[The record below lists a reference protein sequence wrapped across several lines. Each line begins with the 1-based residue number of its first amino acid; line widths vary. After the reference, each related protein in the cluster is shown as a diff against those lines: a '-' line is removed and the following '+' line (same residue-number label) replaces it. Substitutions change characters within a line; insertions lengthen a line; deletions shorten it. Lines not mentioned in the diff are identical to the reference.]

1 METITHTSFV
11 YKWIHLPT
19 GKWYIGSRTA
29 KGCHPQDGY
38 ISSSQLIKPLIKQN
52 PTEWKREVIKTGSP
66 EEMIKLEITLLES
79 LDAKHNPMSFNQH
92 NGDGKF
98 TRTGVKVSDDTRK
111 KQSESIKKVHP
122 NRGKPSP
129 NRGKI
134 ASEETRKKQSVSIK
148 KVHPNRGKPSPNR
161 GKIASEDTRKKQ
173 SESKLGKKRKP
184 FTEQTRDKI
193 RQAKLGS
200 NNPSYGKTP
209 SEETKEKL
217 RQANRGKKETFTC
230 SHCGKVGSGGSMT
243 RWHFDNCKEKK

>member
-29 KGCHPQDGY
+29 KGCHPEDGY

-52 PTEWKREVIKTGSP
+52 PAEWKREIIKTGSP
-66 EEMIKLEITLLES
+66 EEMIKLETTLLES
-79 LDAKHNPMSFNQH
+79 LDAKSNPMSFNQH

-98 TRTGVKVSDDTRK
+98 TRTGVLVSEETRK

-134 ASEETRKKQSVSIK
+134 ASEE
-148 KVHPNRGKPSPNR
+148 
-161 GKIASEDTRKKQ
+161 TRKKQ

-209 SEETKEKL
+209 SEETREKL
-217 RQANRGKKETFTC
+217 RQANQGKKETFTC
-230 SHCGKVGSGGSMT
+230 PHCGKVGSGGSMT

>member
-29 KGCHPQDGY
+29 KGCHPADGY

-52 PTEWKREVIKTGSP
+52 PTEWKREVIETGSP
-66 EEMIKLEITLLES
+66 EEMIKLETTLLES

-98 TRTGVKVSDDTRK
+98 TRTGVKVSEDTRK

-134 ASEETRKKQSVSIK
+134 ASEETRKKQS
-148 KVHPNRGKPSPNR
+148 
-161 GKIASEDTRKKQ
+161 EL
-173 SESKLGKKRKP
+173 KLGKKRKP

-200 NNPSYGKTP
+200 NNPSYGKSP
-209 SEETKEKL
+209 SEETREKL

-230 SHCGKVGSGGSMT
+230 PHCGKVGSGGSMT

>member
-29 KGCHPQDGY
+29 KGSHPEDGY

-52 PTEWKREVIKTGSP
+52 PTEWKREIIKTGSP
-66 EEMIKLEITLLES
+66 EEMIELETTLLES

-98 TRTGVKVSDDTRK
+98 TRTGVKVSEDTRK

-134 ASEETRKKQSVSIK
+134 ASEE
-148 KVHPNRGKPSPNR
+148 
-161 GKIASEDTRKKQ
+161 TRKKQ

-209 SEETKEKL
+209 SEETREKL
-217 RQANRGKKETFTC
+217 RQANQGKKETFTC
-230 SHCGKVGSGGSMT
+230 PHCGKVGSGGSMT
-243 RWHFDNCKEKK
+243 RWHFDNCKSRV

>member
-1 METITHTSFV
+1 METITYTSFV

-29 KGCHPQDGY
+29 KGCHPADGY

-52 PTEWKREVIKTGSP
+52 PTEWKREIIKTGSP
-66 EEMIKLEITLLES
+66 EEMIKLETTLLES

-98 TRTGVKVSDDTRK
+98 TRTGVKVSEDTRK

-129 NRGKI
+129 NRGK
-134 ASEETRKKQSVSIK
+134 V
-148 KVHPNRGKPSPNR
+148 
-161 GKIASEDTRKKQ
+161 ASEDIRKKQ
-173 SESKLGKKRKP
+173 SEAKLGKKRKP

-209 SEETKEKL
+209 SEETREKL
-217 RQANRGKKETFTC
+217 RQANQGKKETFTC
-230 SHCGKVGSGGSMT
+230 PHCGKVGGGGSMT

>member
-11 YKWIHLPT
+11 YKWTHLPS

-29 KGCHPQDGY
+29 KGCYPEDGY

-52 PTEWKREVIKTGSP
+52 PAEWEREIVKTGSP
-66 EEMIKLEITLLES
+66 EEMIKLETTLLES
-79 LDAKHNPMSFNQH
+79 LDAKNNPMSFNQH

-98 TRTGVKVSDDTRK
+98 TRTGVTVSEETRK
-111 KQSESIKKVHP
+111 KQSETIKRIHP

-129 NRGKI
+129 NKGKI
-134 ASEETRKKQSVSIK
+134 ASKETR
-148 KVHPNRGKPSPNR
+148 R
-161 GKIASEDTRKKQ
+161 KQ
-173 SESKLGKKRKP
+173 SEAKLGKKRKP

-217 RQANRGKKETFTC
+217 RQANQGKKEISTC
-230 SHCGKVGSGGSMT
+230 PHCGKTGGGGSMA
-243 RWHFDNCKEKK
+243 RWHFDNCKEAK

>member
-1 METITHTSFV
+1 
-11 YKWIHLPT
+11 
-19 GKWYIGSRTA
+19 
-29 KGCHPQDGY
+29 
-38 ISSSQLIKPLIKQN
+38 LIKQN

-66 EEMIKLEITLLES
+66 EEMIKLETTLLES

-98 TRTGVKVSDDTRK
+98 TRTGVVVSEDTRK

-129 NRGKI
+129 NRDKV
-134 ASEETRKKQSVSIK
+134 ASEE
-148 KVHPNRGKPSPNR
+148 
-161 GKIASEDTRKKQ
+161 TRKKQ

-184 FTEQTRDKI
+184 FTAQTRDKI

-209 SEETKEKL
+209 SEETREKL
-217 RQANRGKKETFTC
+217 RQANQGKKEISTC
-230 SHCGKVGSGGSMT
+230 PHCGKTGGGGSMA
-243 RWHFDNCKEKK
+243 RWHFDNCKEAK

>member
-29 KGCHPQDGY
+29 KGCHPEDGY
-38 ISSSQLIKPLIKQN
+38 ISSSQLIKPLIKQH
-52 PTEWKREVIKTGSP
+52 PTDWKREIIKTGSP
-66 EEMIKLEITLLES
+66 EEMIKLETTLLES
-79 LDAKHNPMSFNQH
+79 LDAKSNLMSFNQH

-98 TRTGVKVSDDTRK
+98 TRTGVVVSEETRK
-111 KQSESIKKVHP
+111 KQSESIKKIHP

-134 ASEETRKKQSVSIK
+134 ASEE
-148 KVHPNRGKPSPNR
+148 
-161 GKIASEDTRKKQ
+161 TRKKQ

-193 RQAKLGS
+193 RQAKIGS
-200 NNPSYGKTP
+200 NNPSYGKSP
-209 SEETKEKL
+209 SEETREKL
-217 RQANRGKKETFTC
+217 RQANQGKKETFTC
-230 SHCGKVGSGGSMT
+230 PHCDKVGSGGSMS

>member
-11 YKWIHLPT
+11 YKWTHLPS

-29 KGCHPQDGY
+29 KGCHPEDGY

-52 PTEWKREVIKTGSP
+52 PTEWKREIIDTGNP
-66 EEMIKLEITLLES
+66 EEMIKLETTLLES
-79 LDAKHNPMSFNQH
+79 LDAKNDPMSYNQH

-98 TRTGVKVSDDTRK
+98 TRTGVIVSKETRK
-111 KQSESIKKVHP
+111 KQSETIKRVHP

-129 NRGKI
+129 NKGKI
-134 ASEETRKKQSVSIK
+134 ASEETRKKQSE
-148 KVHPNRGKPSPNR
+148 
-161 GKIASEDTRKKQ
+161 A
-173 SESKLGKKRKP
+173 KLGKKRKP
-184 FTEQTRDKI
+184 FTEETRDKI

-217 RQANRGKKETFTC
+217 RQANQGKKETFTC
-230 SHCGKVGSGGSMT
+230 PHCGKVGGGGSMT
-243 RWHFDNCKEKK
+243 RWHFDNCKEKL

>member
-29 KGCHPQDGY
+29 KGCHPEDGY

-52 PTEWKREVIKTGSP
+52 PTEWKREIVKTGGP
-66 EEMIKLEITLLES
+66 DEMIKLETTLLES
-79 LDAKHNPMSFNQH
+79 LDAKSNPMSFNQH

-98 TRTGVKVSDDTRK
+98 TRTGVVASEETRK

-122 NRGKPSP
+122 NRGKPGP
-129 NRGKI
+129 NLGRTFG
-134 ASEETRKKQSVSIK
+134 EE
-148 KVHPNRGKPSPNR
+148 
-161 GKIASEDTRKKQ
+161 TRKKQ

-200 NNPSYGKTP
+200 NNPSYGKSP
-209 SEETKEKL
+209 SEETREKL
-217 RQANRGKKETFTC
+217 RQANQGKKETVTC
-230 SHCGKVGSGGSMT
+230 PHCGKVGSGGSMT

>member
-29 KGCHPQDGY
+29 KGCHPADGY

-66 EEMIKLEITLLES
+66 EEMIKLETTLLES

-98 TRTGVKVSDDTRK
+98 TRTGVKVSEDTRK

-134 ASEETRKKQSVSIK
+134 ASEETRKKQS
-148 KVHPNRGKPSPNR
+148 
-161 GKIASEDTRKKQ
+161 EL
-173 SESKLGKKRKP
+173 KLGKKRKP

-200 NNPSYGKTP
+200 NNPSYGKSP
-209 SEETKEKL
+209 SKETREKL

-230 SHCGKVGSGGSMT
+230 PHCGKVGSGGSMT
-243 RWHFDNCKEKK
+243 RWHFDNCKSRV

>member
-52 PTEWKREVIKTGSP
+52 PTEWKREIIKTGSP
-66 EEMIKLEITLLES
+66 EEMIKLETTLLES

-98 TRTGVKVSDDTRK
+98 TRTGVKVSEGTRK

-134 ASEETRKKQSVSIK
+134 ASEE
-148 KVHPNRGKPSPNR
+148 
-161 GKIASEDTRKKQ
+161 TRKKQ

-209 SEETKEKL
+209 SEETREKL
-217 RQANRGKKETFTC
+217 RQANQGKKETFTC
-230 SHCGKVGSGGSMT
+230 PHCGKVGSGGSMA
-243 RWHFDNCKEKK
+243 RWHFDNCKSKV

>member
-29 KGCHPQDGY
+29 KGCHPEDGY

-52 PTEWKREVIKTGSP
+52 PVEWKREIIKTGSP
-66 EEMIKLEITLLES
+66 EEMIKLETTLLES
-79 LDAKHNPMSFNQH
+79 LDAKSNPMSFNQH

-98 TRTGVKVSDDTRK
+98 TRTGVLVSVETRK

-134 ASEETRKKQSVSIK
+134 ASEE
-148 KVHPNRGKPSPNR
+148 
-161 GKIASEDTRKKQ
+161 TRKKQ

-209 SEETKEKL
+209 SEETREKL
-217 RQANRGKKETFTC
+217 RQANQGKKETFTC
-230 SHCGKVGSGGSMT
+230 PHCGKVGSGGSMT

>member
-29 KGCHPQDGY
+29 KGCHPEDGY

-66 EEMIKLEITLLES
+66 EEMIKLETTLLES

-92 NGDGKF
+92 NGDGEF
-98 TRTGVKVSDDTRK
+98 TRTGVVVSEDTRK
-111 KQSESIKKVHP
+111 KQSESIRKVHP

-129 NRGKI
+129 NRGKV
-134 ASEETRKKQSVSIK
+134 ASEETRKKQSE
-148 KVHPNRGKPSPNR
+148 
-161 GKIASEDTRKKQ
+161 A
-173 SESKLGKKRKP
+173 KLGKKRKP
-184 FTEQTRDKI
+184 FTEETRDKI
-193 RQAKLGS
+193 RQAKLGN

-217 RQANRGKKETFTC
+217 RQANKGKKETFTC
-230 SHCGKVGSGGSMT
+230 PHCGKVGGGGSMT
-243 RWHFDNCKEKK
+243 RWHFDNCKELK

>member
-29 KGCHPQDGY
+29 KGCHPADGY

-52 PTEWKREVIKTGSP
+52 PIEWKREIIKTGSP
-66 EEMIKLEITLLES
+66 EEMIKLETTLLES

-98 TRTGVKVSDDTRK
+98 TRTGVKVSKDTRK

-122 NRGKPSP
+122 NRGKPGP
-129 NRGKI
+129 NLGRTFG
-134 ASEETRKKQSVSIK
+134 EE
-148 KVHPNRGKPSPNR
+148 
-161 GKIASEDTRKKQ
+161 TRKKQ

-200 NNPSYGKTP
+200 NNPSYGKSP
-209 SEETKEKL
+209 SEETREKL
-217 RQANRGKKETFTC
+217 RQANQGKKKTFTC
-230 SHCGKVGSGGSMT
+230 PHCGKVGSGGSMT
-243 RWHFDNCKEKK
+243 RWHFDNCKEKR

>member
-1 METITHTSFV
+1 METITHASFV

-29 KGCHPQDGY
+29 KGCHPEDGY

-52 PTEWKREVIKTGSP
+52 PAEWKREIIKTGSP
-66 EEMIKLEITLLES
+66 EEMIKLETTLLES
-79 LDAKHNPMSFNQH
+79 LDAKSNPMSFNQH

-98 TRTGVKVSDDTRK
+98 TRTGVLVSEETRK

-134 ASEETRKKQSVSIK
+134 ASEE
-148 KVHPNRGKPSPNR
+148 
-161 GKIASEDTRKKQ
+161 TRKKQ

-209 SEETKEKL
+209 SEETREKL
-217 RQANRGKKETFTC
+217 RQANQGKKETFTC
-230 SHCGKVGSGGSMT
+230 PHCGKVGSGGSMT
-243 RWHFDNCKEKK
+243 RWHFDNCKSRV

>member
-29 KGCHPQDGY
+29 KGCHPEDGY

-66 EEMIKLEITLLES
+66 EEMIKLETTLLES

-98 TRTGVKVSDDTRK
+98 TRTGVKVSEDTRK

-134 ASEETRKKQSVSIK
+134 ASEETRKKQS
-148 KVHPNRGKPSPNR
+148 
-161 GKIASEDTRKKQ
+161 EL
-173 SESKLGKKRKP
+173 KLGKKRKP

-209 SEETKEKL
+209 SEETREKL
-217 RQANRGKKETFTC
+217 RQANQGKKETFTC
-230 SHCGKVGSGGSMT
+230 PHCGKVGSGGSMT

>member
-29 KGCHPQDGY
+29 KGCHPADGY
-38 ISSSQLIKPLIKQN
+38 ISSSQLIKPLITQH
-52 PTEWKREVIKTGSP
+52 PTEWEREIIKTGSP
-66 EEMIKLEITLLES
+66 EEMIKLETTLLES
-79 LDAKHNPMSFNQH
+79 LDAKSNPMSFNQH

-98 TRTGVKVSDDTRK
+98 TRTGVVVSEETRK

-134 ASEETRKKQSVSIK
+134 ASEE
-148 KVHPNRGKPSPNR
+148 
-161 GKIASEDTRKKQ
+161 TRKKQ

-200 NNPSYGKTP
+200 NNPSYGKSP
-209 SEETKEKL
+209 SKETREKL
-217 RQANRGKKETFTC
+217 RQANQGKKETFTC
-230 SHCGKVGSGGSMT
+230 PHCGKVGSGGSMT
-243 RWHFDNCKEKK
+243 RWHFDNCKSRV

>member
-29 KGCHPQDGY
+29 KGCHPADGY

-66 EEMIKLEITLLES
+66 EEMIKLETTLLES

-98 TRTGVKVSDDTRK
+98 TRTGVKVSEDTRK

-134 ASEETRKKQSVSIK
+134 ASEETRKKQS
-148 KVHPNRGKPSPNR
+148 
-161 GKIASEDTRKKQ
+161 EL
-173 SESKLGKKRKP
+173 KLGKKRKP

-200 NNPSYGKTP
+200 NNPSYGKSP
-209 SEETKEKL
+209 SEETREKL
-217 RQANRGKKETFTC
+217 RQANRGNKETFTC
-230 SHCGKVGSGGSMT
+230 PHCGKVGSGGSMT

>member
-11 YKWIHLPT
+11 YKWTHLPT
-19 GKWYIGSRTA
+19 GKWYIGCRTA
-29 KGCHPQDGY
+29 KGCHPEDGY
-38 ISSSQLIKPLIKQN
+38 ITSSKLVKNLIK
-52 PTEWKREVIKTGSP
+52 TTP
-66 EEMIKLEITLLES
+66 EEWQREILHTGTPEEILNLEVALLEEF
-79 LDAKHNPMSFNQH
+79 DAKNNPLSYNQH

-98 TRTGVKVSDDTRK
+98 TRTGVVVPLETRL

-122 NRGKPSP
+122 NRGKPGP
-129 NRGKI
+129 NLGRTFG
-134 ASEETRKKQSVSIK
+134 EE
-148 KVHPNRGKPSPNR
+148 
-161 GKIASEDTRKKQ
+161 TRKKQ

-209 SEETKEKL
+209 NEETREKL
-217 RQANRGKKETFTC
+217 RRANQGKKETFTC
-230 SHCGKVGSGGSMT
+230 PHCGKVGSGGSMT

>member
-29 KGCHPQDGY
+29 KGCHPEDGY

-66 EEMIKLEITLLES
+66 EEMIKLETTLLES

-98 TRTGVKVSDDTRK
+98 TRTGVVVSEKTRK
-111 KQSESIKKVHP
+111 KQSESIKKIHP

-134 ASEETRKKQSVSIK
+134 ASEE
-148 KVHPNRGKPSPNR
+148 
-161 GKIASEDTRKKQ
+161 TRKKQ

-209 SEETKEKL
+209 SEETREKL
-217 RQANRGKKETFTC
+217 RQANQGKKETFTC
-230 SHCGKVGSGGSMT
+230 PHCCKVGSGGSMT

>member
-29 KGCHPQDGY
+29 KGCHPADGY

-66 EEMIKLEITLLES
+66 EEMIKLETTLLES

-98 TRTGVKVSDDTRK
+98 TRTGVKVSEDTRK

-134 ASEETRKKQSVSIK
+134 ASEETRKKQS
-148 KVHPNRGKPSPNR
+148 
-161 GKIASEDTRKKQ
+161 EL
-173 SESKLGKKRKP
+173 KLGKKRKP

-200 NNPSYGKTP
+200 NNPSYGKSP
-209 SEETKEKL
+209 SEETREKL

-230 SHCGKVGSGGSMT
+230 PHCGKVGSGGSMT

>member
-29 KGCHPQDGY
+29 KGCHPDDGY

-66 EEMIKLEITLLES
+66 EEMIKLETTLLES

-98 TRTGVKVSDDTRK
+98 TRTGVIVSEDTRK

-134 ASEETRKKQSVSIK
+134 ASEETRKKQS
-148 KVHPNRGKPSPNR
+148 
-161 GKIASEDTRKKQ
+161 EL
-173 SESKLGKKRKP
+173 KLGKKRKP
-184 FTEQTRDKI
+184 FTEQTIEKMKI
-193 RQAKLGS
+193 ASKVRAEKRGYVPCS
-200 NNPSYGKTP
+200 DDM
-209 SEETKEKL
+209 KEYF
-217 RQANRGKKETFTC
+217 RKKYTGQKKQQYTC
-230 SHCGKVGSGGSMT
+230 PHCGKSGGGGSML
-243 RWHFDNCKEKK
+243 RWHFDSCKQNKGK

>member
-66 EEMIKLEITLLES
+66 EEMIKLETTLLES

-92 NGDGKF
+92 NSDGKF
-98 TRTGVKVSDDTRK
+98 TRTGVVVSEDTRK

-129 NRGKI
+129 NRGK
-134 ASEETRKKQSVSIK
+134 V
-148 KVHPNRGKPSPNR
+148 
-161 GKIASEDTRKKQ
+161 ASEDTRKKQ

-184 FTEQTRDKI
+184 FTEQTIEKMKI
-193 RQAKLGS
+193 AAKIKAEKRGYVPCPEHLKEHFREKYSGQKKKQHTC
-200 NNPSYGKTP
+200 PYCGKT
-209 SEETKEKL
+209 
-217 RQANRGKKETFTC
+217 
-230 SHCGKVGSGGSMT
+230 GSGGSML
-243 RWHFDNCKEKK
+243 RWHFENCKHKGE